1 MLASQCGKGDNVYVV
16 VSVWVDSGA
25 LPFYAEE
32 RLPDEV
38 AVSRLDKS
46 VRNIQVGTIG
56 LILSYI
62 SGFVARKVFV
72 MFLSMEYLGIS
83 GLFANILT
91 ILSLAEL
98 GFGGAIS
105 YSLYKPLAFGEKRKI
120 QALMKLYRRAY
131 RIIGSVVL
139 LLGFAF
145 TPFLHIMMREVP
157 PIPHLKVIF
166 LLFVLNS
173 GSSYFLGYKRTVII
187 ADQKSYIN
195 SIYLYGFQIL
205 KHVLQIL
212 VLIVTGDYILFLV
225 VLLLCTIGE
234 NLAITL
240 RVNSL
245 YPYLQEETEAT
256 LSRDDKE
263 KIKRNVVALTF
274 HKVGGVLVNGTDSII
289 LVRFVSLASAGL
301 FANYTLL
308 QSSVGGIVGIIFSS
322 ITASIGNLSAERGAK
337 GSKNLFDE
345 LHFISA
351 WVYGFTA
358 LCLYFL
364 CNPFIAL
371 WLGRAYLFPQDIVF
385 VIVLNYY
392 LAGMR
397 RPVLAF
403 KDSLGLFWYDR
414 YKSLL
419 QAAINLVVSIVL
431 ARRFGVLGVLVGAS
445 ASVLATSFWIEPYVV
460 YRFGFDKRVGKYF
473 LQYALYTGVTLI
485 AGFATSTIL
494 SLVTIPSM
502 VFRFAV
508 SFLAVIIT
516 PNLVYLLLFHRL
528 PLFKEVLGIM
538 RRLARRERS

>member
-1 MLASQCGKGDNVYVV
+1 M
-16 VSVWVDSGA
+16 
-25 LPFYAEE
+25 
-32 RLPDEV
+32 
-38 AVSRLDKS
+38 SRLDKS
-46 VRNIQVGTIG
+46 VRNIKFGTLG

-62 SGFVARKVFV
+62 SGFIARKIFV

-83 GLFANILT
+83 GLFANILMV
-91 ILSLAEL
+91 LSLAEL

-105 YSLYKPLAFGEKRKI
+105 YSLYKPLAFGETYKI

-131 RIIGSVVL
+131 RIIGTVVL
-139 LLGFAF
+139 VLGFAF
-145 TPFLHIMMREVP
+145 TPFLSVLMKEVP
-157 PIPHLKVIF
+157 DIPHLYSIYW
-166 LLFVLNS
+166 LFVLNS

-195 SIYLYGFQIL
+195 SIYLYGFQVL

-212 VLIVTGDYILFLV
+212 VLVVTGNYILFLV

-234 NLAITL
+234 NLTITL

-245 YPYLQEETEAT
+245 YAYLKEKTDAT
-256 LSRDDKE
+256 LTRDDKE
-263 KIKRNVVALTF
+263 KIKRNIVALTF
-274 HKVGGVLVNGTDSII
+274 HKAGGVLVNGTDSII
-289 LVRFVSLASAGL
+289 LVKFVSLVSAGL

-308 QSSVGGIVGIIFSS
+308 QSSVGGIVGLIFSS
-322 ITASIGNLSAERGAK
+322 ITASIGNLSAERGAE

-364 CNPFIAL
+364 CNPFISL
-371 WLGRAYLFPQDIVF
+371 WLGRAYLFPQSVVF

-419 QAAINLVVSIVL
+419 QAAINLVVSILL

-445 ASVLATSFWIEPYVV
+445 VSVLATSFWIEPYVV
-460 YRFGFDKRVGKYF
+460 FRFGFDKPLGQYF
-473 LQYALYTGVTLI
+473 FQYLGYTLVTLV
-485 AGFATSTIL
+485 AGFATYFTL
-494 SLVTIPSM
+494 SLITIPNTII
-502 VFRFAV
+502 RFSV
-508 SFLAVIIT
+508 SFLAVIT
-516 PNLVYLLLFHRL
+516 VPNVVYLLFFHRL
-528 PLFKEVLGIM
+528 SLFKEVLAIVK
-538 RRLARRERS
+538 RLSKRELPQ